1 MRPDREL
8 RCVEVVELVT
18 AYLERRLGALETK
31 RFERHLTACDGCT
44 TYLDQMRVTIAATGR
59 IRDDG
64 IPAGLLDRLVA
75 MFRLET
81 GGAQ

>member
-18 AYLERRLGALETK
+18 AYLERRLGAPEVE

-59 IRDDG
+59 IRDDD
-64 IPAGLLDRLVA
+64 IPAGLFERLVA
-75 MFRLET
+75 TFRLVT
-81 GGAQ
+81 GGAP